1 MPMSNIFLPIL
12 AELVTAANF
21 ASSAYAQSTTDNAKD
36 EAIKAHTAA
45 ATAAAKEDFKGS
57 LNMCAPPV
65 PAQRGAGGGGG
76 QRNTQPPTDAVPAT
90 KAFDNLYFVGLRSV
104 AAWAVT
110 TSEGIILIDA
120 LNNSND
126 AKNTIVPG

>member
-1 MPMSNIFLPIL
+1 MSPICRPMLGALI
-12 AELVTAANF
+12 TAAVF
-21 ASSAYAQSTTDNAKD
+21 TCSASAQNITDKAKD
-36 EAIKAHTAA
+36 DAIKAHTAA

-57 LNMCAPPV
+57 LNMCASPV
-65 PAQRGAGGGGG
+65 AAQRGARGGGG
-76 QRNTQPPTDAVPAT
+76 QRNTQPPSDTVSAT

-120 LNNSND
+120 
-126 AKNTIVPG
+126 